1 MNTGIILSKNGLSM
15 QADTNFGS
23 KSPGSVSWE
32 RSIACFSVVDIYM
45 KLR

>member
-1 MNTGIILSKNGLSM
+1 MNTGIILRKKGLSM
-15 QADTNFGS
+15 HTDTNFGS

-32 RSIACFSVVDIYM
+32 RSIACFSVVDIYR